1 MVESGEARVHQ
12 VGGWRFD
19 AVAGELSNGD
29 VRRRLEDRA
38 ARTLELLCRAGG
50 QVVSHQAL
58 VEAIWNGRTLS
69 PNSTAVVIAD
79 LRRALGD
86 DARNPRILE
95 TVPKRGYRLVAA
107 PSATD
112 RTDAARPPHR
122 RWLGLAGAL
131 GVFTLG
137 GGLLVWR
144 STHPRLLLGVGAVI
158 NETGRPVYEPLSRSV
173 SELTLTRL
181 GRLPGVRLVRGRVEA
196 GLPADPARRLNLQG
210 RLAMWSGQ
218 PTVYLTAVDPR
229 SGAVVWSGMA
239 LGPEDALPANI
250 DKALKDFEASLDR

>member
-107 PSATD
+107 PAATD
-112 RTDAARPPHR
+112 RVDAVPPPHR
-122 RWLGLAGAL
+122 RWLGLAAAGL
-131 GVFTLG
+131 GVVMLG
-137 GGLLVWR
+137 GGLFAWR
-144 STHPRLLLGVGAVI
+144 SSHPRLLLGVGAVV
-158 NETGRPVYEPLSRSV
+158 NETGRPAYEPLARSV

-181 GRLPGVRLVRGRVEA
+181 GRLSGIRLVRGRIDA
-196 GLPADPARRLNLQG
+196 GLAADPARRLNLQG
-210 RLAMWSGQ
+210 RLAMWSGH

-239 LGPEDALPANI
+239 LGPEDSLPANI
-250 DKALKDFEASLDR
+250 DNALKDFEASL